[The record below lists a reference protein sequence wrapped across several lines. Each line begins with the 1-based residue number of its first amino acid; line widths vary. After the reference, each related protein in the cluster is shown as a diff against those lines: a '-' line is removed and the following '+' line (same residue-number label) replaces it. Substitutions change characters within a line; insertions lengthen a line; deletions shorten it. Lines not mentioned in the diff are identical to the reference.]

1 MISCETRPG
10 IYHNVLW
17 YLIQLS
23 ISVLLI
29 QPLVCRF
36 IKTLIYVPKTTK
48 INYIH
53 STTMIFKAFSDD
65 CHEVHFKLHAGYDHD
80 DTAKWY
86 LISLLHSYLMS
97 FLCNFFLF
105 DYKYWMGW
113 FLLEV
118 KDISIPVCWRT
129 KLILLILFCFHTPG
143 SEKVKS
149 W

>member
-17 YLIQLS
+17 YLIRLS

-36 IKTLIYVPKTTK
+36 IKTLIYLHKTTK
-48 INYIH
+48 INCIPSAIVILKHSLMIVVKYIL
-53 STTMIFKAFSDD
+53 SYIQTMIMMIQQNDIWSHFYIPIL
-65 CHEVHFKLHAGYDHD
+65 CHFCV
-80 DTAKWY
+80 
-86 LISLLHSYLMS
+86 I
-97 FLCNFFLF
+97 FFLF